1 MKTIFLILL
10 LPVLVFSQG
19 IKDKHKSVI
28 ARKNVAGGEPPAY
41 NADAVVYF
49 DTLESKSL
57 TLDAT
62 HKTAYSN
69 FFANLIDTLGM
80 TNIYDRI
87 DMLLLLGNQDTLAA
101 LTNAVYPTEVA
112 TRKIGMTFVV
122 DTGFTSGNN
131 LYINTLYN
139 TSTDGIALTLDD
151 ASVTVYN
158 WTNATE
164 TTGYDFGSNDETN
177 RIVMAIAN
185 TTYFDG
191 KTGWG
196 VFTASIDYTDS
207 ILYKADGTFTMTRR
221 ADDDSELYHE
231 GASKQTKTTASSTL
245 INLNVWLGE
254 ARYPVLES
262 GVGTT
267 RQYFLF
273 MIHDGVTDNEALYI
287 YNCIEALKTDLGL

>member
-1 MKTIFLILL
+1 MVYKTILLILL
-10 LPVLVFSQG
+10 SITVNAQIMLNPKRATTLGGSG
-19 IKDKHKSVI
+19 
-28 ARKNVAGGEPPAY
+28 GGEPPAY

-164 TTGYDFGSNDETN
+164 TTAYDFGSNDETN

-185 TTYFDG
+185 TTYYDG

-245 INLNVWLGE
+245 VNLNVWLGE
-254 ARYPVLES
+254 PRLPVLES
-262 GVGTT
+262 AAGTT